1 MNSEEPSLL
10 PAESNELEIKSIL
23 LLDDDL
29 DLADALKTLLE
40 SRNYLVTTVKNG
52 VEGLREIMSLD
63 FDVIICDMK
72 MPAMAGDMFYL
83 AVKKTKPELAPRFIF
98 VTAYADDPEI
108 EKFTTETGAPTLV
121 KPVQISELVRAIGQ
135 VLQSSQNVS
144 KTEL

>member
-1 MNSEEPSLL
+1 MNSEELCP
-10 PAESNELEIKSIL
+10 ESNELEIKSIL

-29 DLADALKTLLE
+29 ELADTLKALLE

-52 VEGLREIMSLD
+52 IEGLREVMALD

-83 AVKKTKPELAPRFIF
+83 AVKRTKPDLASRFIF
-98 VTAYADDPEI
+98 VTGYADDPEI
-108 EKFTTETGAPTLV
+108 EKFTAEMGVTTLV
-121 KPVQISELVRAIGQ
+121 KPIVIDELVGAIGLI
-135 VLQSSQNVS
+135 LQSSQNLS